1 MTGLLLPPPAA
12 STRNSQRPSRN
23 FARSSAFRRSSIS
36 PPCRVSA
43 RLRTTRP
50 APGLPPRISLGVPPS
65 GGLQLPHPAAS
76 TRDSKRPARL
86 PDSLPEFRS
95 EFRLQAVFNFPP
107 LPPQRATPNDPPG
120 SRTPSQNLLGVP
132 PSGGLQFSPAAAST
146 RDSKRPSQN
155 FARSSAF
162 RRSSTPPP
170 AASTRVSERPAQPF
184 AQNFV
189 RSSAFRRS
197 SIPLP
202 AAYTRG
208 TPNDPPRICSE
219 FRLQAVF
226 NSPPCRVSARLP
238 TTLPEFRSEFRLQRT
253 TSKLSAASNP

>member
-50 APGLPPRISLGVPPS
+50 APGLPPRIS
-65 GGLQLPHPAAS
+65 
-76 TRDSKRPARL
+76 
-86 PDSLPEFRS
+86 
-95 EFRLQAVFNFPP
+95 
-107 LPPQRATPNDPPG
+107 
-120 SRTPSQNLLGVP
+120 LGVP